1 MTTYFGGQS
10 GHLPGC
16 WSVSCHSSRFHSNTS
31 SMFSELKDRLLR
43 CIAFSLRRPV
53 QIKLISFYLIKL
65 QIKSIALLTMVEN
78 WFKVI
83 VKVEFFFLWRWI
95 SAWALAKLALRL
107 PNSSADFAR
116 TGKWALNLHHE
127 NIIIFSSLKSFDLL
141 FGYENIFRLYLMVL
155 PRVIYIRVSLNLDS
169 PAGQQYSYGED
180 DFHHSVQY
188 NELRENHCLTIP

>member
-1 MTTYFGGQS
+1 
-10 GHLPGC
+10 
-16 WSVSCHSSRFHSNTS
+16 
-31 SMFSELKDRLLR
+31 MFSELKDRLLR

-83 VKVEFFFLWRWI
+83 VKVELFFLWRWI

-107 PNSSADFAR
+107 TNSSADFAR

-127 NIIIFSSLKSFDLL
+127 NIILFSSLKSFDL
-141 FGYENIFRLYLMVL
+141 FHGYEHFYIDFTWWCSHAASTSSSPWIWAAQQAINTDTAKTIFIILL
-155 PRVIYIRVSLNLDS
+155 
-169 PAGQQYSYGED
+169 
-180 DFHHSVQY
+180 H
-188 NELRENHCLTIP
+188 

>member
-107 PNSSADFAR
+107 TNSSADFAR
-116 TGKWALNLHHE
+116 TGKWALNLHYGKVIIYRLKLLIHYLGFE
-127 NIIIFSSLKSFDLL
+127 NFCM
-141 FGYENIFRLYLMVL
+141 LYLMVL
-155 PRVIYIRVSLNLDS
+155 PRGIYICVSLNLGG
-169 PAGQQYSYGED
+169 PAGDQYKYGED

-188 NELRENHCLTIP
+188 NELP